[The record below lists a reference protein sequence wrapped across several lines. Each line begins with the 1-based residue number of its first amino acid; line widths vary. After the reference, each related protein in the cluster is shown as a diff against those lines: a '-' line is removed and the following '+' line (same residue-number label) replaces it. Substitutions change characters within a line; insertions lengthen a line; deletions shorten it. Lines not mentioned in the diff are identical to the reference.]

1 MACAVQ
7 AAAAMQA
14 ASRRLLARGRVKMM
28 KRQIKAA
35 TSMQQLWRA
44 WASWNRV
51 LEFRLLVAGAKK
63 LSQARVRDD
72 AEQKDRLL
80 N

>member
-1 MACAVQ
+1 
-7 AAAAMQA
+7 MQA

-63 LSQARVRDD
+63 LSQARVRDMTRD
-72 AEQKDRLL
+72 GRIACFTNMETTATC
-80 N
+80 